1 MRKIYFTIVLI
12 ALFLSACNYTDLGGM
27 FVVGESVNE
36 RFEQSMAWN
45 AQNPQQN
52 VVVATDNYKLYI
64 AADFHVGKTK
74 NLEKFIAKGQTDGAD
89 ALVFVGDIAN
99 GNDYDFEN
107 IAAVLPNKQLMPWY
121 MMAGNHELYFGGWK
135 HYHKH
140 FGSSSYYFAVETP
153 AANDLYICVD
163 TGSGT
168 MGSKQLKW
176 LKNLLET
183 ERSKY
188 RYCVIFTHNNLF
200 RVRRTGSTNPV
211 VEELHVFAD
220 LFARH
225 NVAYVITGHDHLR
238 NVFKFGKTTHVTM
251 DAIYDDFF
259 APSFFV
265 LELKNAVL
273 KHEFIGLNE

>member
-1 MRKIYFTIVLI
+1 MAKNYIII
-12 ALFLSACNYTDLGGM
+12 ALLAIFVAACNYTDLGGM

-52 VVVATDNYKLYI
+52 IVVNTDNYKLYI
-64 AADFHVGKTK
+64 AADIHVGKTK
-74 NLEKFIAKGQTDGAD
+74 NLEKFIAKGQTDQAD

-107 IAAVLPNKQLMPWY
+107 IASVLPDKQIMPWF

-135 HYHKH
+135 HYHKQ

-153 AANDLYICVD
+153 AAKDLYICVD

-168 MGSKQLKW
+168 VGSKQLAW
-176 LKNLLET
+176 LKNILEN
-183 ERSKY
+183 ERAQY
-188 RYCVIFTHNNLF
+188 RRCVIFTHNNLF
-200 RVRRTGSTNPV
+200 RIRRTGSTNPV
-211 VEELHVFAD
+211 VEELHVYAD

-225 NVAYVITGHDHLR
+225 NVDYVITGHDHLR

-251 DAIYDDFF
+251 DAMYDDFF

-273 KHEFIGLNE
+273 KHEFIALNE